1 MEEKQLIR
9 SCLQGNEED
18 FKKIMDVYTPKAMAM
33 AMNILGN
40 RDDAED
46 ACQDAFIRAYLN
58 LARFDQEKSFKNWL
72 YSILYRRCLDQL
84 RRRRRTL
91 ILFKK
96 MQSESPAALSSKPDP
111 SPGDKGLPSQ
121 LLSFLKPK
129 ERTVLCLWANEGYT
143 SQEIAEV
150 LRCSASTARVYLF
163 QARRKIKKALE
174 KSDASLQVD

>member
-18 FKKIMDVYTPKAMAM
+18 FKKIMDAYSPKAMAM
-33 AMNILGN
+33 AMNILAN

-46 ACQDAFIRAYLN
+46 ACQEAFIQAYLN
-58 LARFDQEKSFKNWL
+58 LARFDQKRDFKNWL

-84 RRRRRTL
+84 RRRRRTNVL
-91 ILFKK
+91 LKK
-96 MQSESPAALSSKPDP
+96 MQWDSPAALSAKPDP

-121 LLSFLKPK
+121 LLNFLKPK
-129 ERTVLCLWANEGYT
+129 ERTVLSLWANEGYT

-163 QARRKIKKALE
+163 QARRKIKIALE

>member
-18 FKKIMDVYTPKAMAM
+18 FKKIMDMYSPKAMAM
-33 AMNILGN
+33 AVNILGN

-46 ACQDAFIRAYLN
+46 ACQDAFLHAYLN
-58 LARFDQEKSFKNWL
+58 LARFDQERNFKNWL

-84 RRRRRTL
+84 RRRRRVFV
-91 ILFKK
+91 LFQKL
-96 MQSESPAALSSKPDP
+96 QRESSAPPSSKPDP
-111 SPGDKGLPSQ
+111 CPGEDGLPSQ
-121 LLSFLKPK
+121 LLHLLKPK

-150 LRCSASTARVYLF
+150 LRCSASTARVHLF

-174 KSDASLQVD
+174 KRDASL